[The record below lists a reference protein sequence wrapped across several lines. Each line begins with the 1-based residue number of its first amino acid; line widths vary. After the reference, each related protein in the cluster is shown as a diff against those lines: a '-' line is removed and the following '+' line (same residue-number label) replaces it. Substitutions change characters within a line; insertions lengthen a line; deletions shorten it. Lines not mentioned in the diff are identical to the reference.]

1 MPELT
6 PEERDLLAGSTGRR
20 GYAPTGPD
28 VEPEHAPPG
37 AAGPSM
43 PPDEPGTPE
52 TDDHES

>member
-6 PEERDLLAGSTGRR
+6 PAERDLLAGSTGRR
-20 GYAPTGPD
+20 GYAPTGPE

-43 PPDEPGTPE
+43 PPDEPSTPE
-52 TDDHES
+52 TDAHES